1 MPGPRQTSW
10 CAGTGFHQTPLP
22 WLRLSYGR
30 YYCMDP
36 EVKIQR
42 DEMLIAVVMER
53 IFFDEISG

>member
-22 WLRLSYGR
+22 WLQLSYAR
-30 YYCMDP
+30 YCCMGP
-36 EVKIQR
+36 EVKVQR

-53 IFFDEISG
+53 IFFDEISS